1 MYTLEY
7 LASKG
12 RAGEH
17 QFYKNIVDYYLLYK
31 DTKRVFSE
39 KQDWDCYCLML
50 EIDNFNKDISIKKT
64 FVFTIS
70 NSENKSVPLG
80 IVNCYNCK
88 DDDYYTIKEELIAY
102 IEEVKIMLDI
112 LEYKT
117 RL

>member
-12 RAGEH
+12 RASENEFH
-17 QFYKNIVDYYLLYK
+17 KNIVDYYLLYK
-31 DTKRVFSE
+31 DDKRVFSE
-39 KQDWDCYCLML
+39 RQDWDCYCLMF
-50 EIDNFNKDISIKKT
+50 EIDNLNKEISIKKT
-64 FVFTIS
+64 FVFTVS
-70 NSENKSVPLG
+70 NSEIKSFG
-80 IVNCYNCK
+80 IVSSYNCR
-88 DDDYYTIKEELIAY
+88 DDDYYTIKEELITY